1 MTTPWPALEK
11 GNGVLRSAASGWRDF
26 AVVTTPTPWALVKA
40 ELPEPRGVI
49 LATDLKRGT
58 LESLRQRVRGASMIV
73 GVGSG
78 LSMDTAKYL
87 AKTEHAAL
95 AQVLTTSSNNACF
108 TRTAWTFEG
117 SARIPERD
125 VPIPCQLILDCYL
138 LMQAP
143 ARMNQAGAAEILCSQ
158 TSLFDWRI
166 AHEAG
171 VDVQWDEELYRSTQ
185 DELDRLDDY
194 APAIGAGE
202 CDAFVEI
209 IQVGAKFA
217 RSFTTHPKARFN
229 SGSEHILAWAL
240 EQQSGRRL
248 IHGEAVSLGILLMA
262 HIQGSNPERAAEI
275 IRTAKMRFQ
284 PEQLGIT
291 WPIVEAIVM
300 RLPEF
305 ARNVPWHTIV
315 TEFDR
320 RGEDGRRDLASRFAA
335 ARDYVQR
342 LGCGD

>member
-1 MTTPWPALEK
+1 MTTSWPALEK
-11 GNGVLRSAASGWRDF
+11 GSGILRSAAAAWRDF
-26 AVVTTPTPWALVKA
+26 AVVTTPSPWALAKA
-40 ELPEPRGVI
+40 GLPKPRTVI
-49 LATDLKRGT
+49 LATDLKRET
-58 LESLRQRVRGASMIV
+58 LESLREHVRGASMIV

-87 AKTEHAAL
+87 AKAENAAL

-117 SARIPERD
+117 NARIPERD
-125 VPIPCQLILDCYL
+125 VPIPRQLILDYHV

-143 ARMNQAGAAEILCSQ
+143 ARMNQAGAAEILCSH

-171 VDVQWDEELYRSTQ
+171 VDVQWDEQLYCSTQ

-194 APAIGAGE
+194 ALAIGAGE

-209 IQVGAKFA
+209 IEVGAKFA
-217 RSFTTHPKARFN
+217 RGFTTHPKARFN
-229 SGSEHILAWAL
+229 SGSEHVLARAL
-240 EQQSGRRL
+240 EQRSGRRL
-248 IHGEAVSLGILLMA
+248 IHGEAVNLGILLMA
-262 HIQGSNPERAAEI
+262 HIQGNNPECAADI
-275 IRTAKMRFQ
+275 IRAAKMRFQ

-291 WPIVEAIVM
+291 WPIVERIVM
-300 RLPEF
+300 QLPEF

-320 RGEDGRRDLASRFAA
+320 RGEDGRRHLASRFAA
-335 ARDYVQR
+335 ARDFVQR
-342 LGCGD
+342 LG

>member
-11 GNGVLRSAASGWRDF
+11 GSGILKSAASAWHDF
-26 AVVTTPTPWALVKA
+26 AVVTTLSPWALVKA
-40 ELPEPRGVI
+40 ELPEPHAVI
-49 LATDLKRGT
+49 LATDLKRET
-58 LESLRQRVRGASMIV
+58 LEFLRERVRGASMIV

-87 AKTEHAAL
+87 AKTENAAL

-117 SARIPERD
+117 SARIPERE
-125 VPIPCQLILDCYL
+125 VPIPRQLILDYRI
-138 LMQAP
+138 LMHAP
-143 ARMNQAGAAEILCSQ
+143 ARMNQAGAAEILCSH

-202 CDAFVEI
+202 CNAFVEI
-209 IQVGAKFA
+209 IEVGAKFA
-217 RSFTTHPKARFN
+217 RGFTTHPKARFN

-248 IHGEAVSLGILLMA
+248 IHGEAVNLGILLMA
-262 HIQGSNPERAAEI
+262 HIQGNNPGRAADV
-275 IRTAKMRFQ
+275 IRAAKMRFQ

-291 WPIVEAIVM
+291 WPIVEGIVM

-320 RGEDGRRDLASRFAA
+320 REGGRRDLASRFAA
-335 ARDYVQR
+335 ARDYVER
-342 LGCGD
+342 LGLVN

>member
-1 MTTPWPALEK
+1 MTISWPALEK
-11 GNGVLRSAASGWRDF
+11 GSGILKSAASTWRDF
-26 AVVTTPTPWALVKA
+26 AIVTTPSPWALAKA
-40 ELPEPRGVI
+40 HLPEPRTVI
-49 LATDLKRGT
+49 LATDLNRET
-58 LESLRQRVRGASMIV
+58 LESLRERVRGVSMIV

-87 AKTEHAAL
+87 AKTENAAL

-117 SARIPERD
+117 RARIPERD
-125 VPIPCQLILDCYL
+125 VPIPHQLILDYHL

-143 ARMNQAGAAEILCSQ
+143 ARMNQAGAAEILCSH

-194 APAIGAGE
+194 APAIGAGN

-209 IQVGAKFA
+209 IEVGAKFA
-217 RSFTTHPKARFN
+217 RGFTTHPKARFN

-248 IHGEAVSLGILLMA
+248 IHGEAVNLGILLMA
-262 HIQGSNPERAAEI
+262 HIQGNNPDRAADI
-275 IRTAKMRFQ
+275 IQTAKMRFQ

-291 WPIVEAIVM
+291 WPIVEGIVM
-300 RLPEF
+300 QLPEF

-320 RGEDGRRDLASRFAA
+320 RGEDGRRDLAGRFAA
-335 ARDYVQR
+335 ARDFVQR
-342 LGCGD
+342 LG

>member
-1 MTTPWPALEK
+1 MSTSWPALEK
-11 GNGVLRSAASGWRDF
+11 GRGILKSAASDWRDF
-26 AVVTTPTPWALVKA
+26 AVVTTPSPWALVKGD
-40 ELPEPRGVI
+40 LPEPRKVI
-49 LATDLKRGT
+49 LATDLKRAT
-58 LESLRQRVRGASMIV
+58 LEAQRERVRGAGMIV
-73 GVGSG
+73 GIGSG

-87 AKTEHAAL
+87 AKTEGAAL

-125 VPIPCQLILDCYL
+125 VPIPRQLILDYDV

-143 ARMNQAGAAEILCSQ
+143 ARMNQAGAAEILCSH

-166 AHEAG
+166 AHQAG
-171 VDVQWDEELYRSTQ
+171 VDVQWDEALYRSTHG
-185 DELDRLDDY
+185 ELDRLNDY

-209 IQVGAKFA
+209 IEVGAKFA
-217 RSFTTHPKARFN
+217 RGFTTHPKARFN

-240 EQQSGRRL
+240 EQQSGARL
-248 IHGEAVSLGILLMA
+248 IHGEAVNLGILLMA
-262 HIQGSNPERAAEI
+262 HIQGNNPERAADT
-275 IRTAKMRFQ
+275 IRAAKMRFQ

-291 WPIVEAIVM
+291 WPIVETIVM

-335 ARDYVQR
+335 ARDFVRR
-342 LGCGD
+342 LG

>member
-1 MTTPWPALEK
+1 MTTSWPGLEK
-11 GNGVLRSAASGWRDF
+11 GSGILKSATSAWRDF
-26 AVVTTPTPWALVKA
+26 AVVTTPSPWALAKGV
-40 ELPEPRGVI
+40 LPEPRTVI
-49 LATDLKRGT
+49 LATDLKRKT
-58 LESLRQRVRGASMIV
+58 LECLRERVRGASMIV

-78 LSMDTAKYL
+78 LSIDTAKYL
-87 AKTEHAAL
+87 AKTENAAL

-117 SARIPERD
+117 NARIPERD
-125 VPIPCQLILDCYL
+125 VPFPRQLILDYQV

-143 ARMNQAGAAEILCSQ
+143 VRMNQAGAAEILCSH
-158 TSLFDWRI
+158 TSLFDWRM
-166 AHEAG
+166 AHAAS
-171 VDVQWDEELYRSTQ
+171 VDVQWDEELCRSTQ

-209 IQVGAKFA
+209 IEVGAKFA
-217 RSFTTHPKARFN
+217 RGFTTHPKARFN

-240 EQQSGRRL
+240 EQQGGRHL
-248 IHGEAVSLGILLMA
+248 IHGEAVNLGVLLMA
-262 HIQGSNPERAAEI
+262 HIQGNNPERAADI
-275 IRTAKMRFQ
+275 IRTAKMCFQ

-291 WPIVEAIVM
+291 WPIVETIVM

-305 ARNVPWHTIV
+305 ARNVPWHTII

-320 RGEDGRRDLASRFAA
+320 RGEDGRHDLASRFSA
-335 ARDYVQR
+335 ARDFVRR
-342 LGCGD
+342 LR

>member
-1 MTTPWPALEK
+1 MTTSWPGLEK
-11 GNGVLRSAASGWRDF
+11 GSGILELAASAWRDF
-26 AVVTTPTPWALVKA
+26 AVVTTPSPWALVKA
-40 ELPEPRGVI
+40 DLPEPRTVI
-49 LATDLKRGT
+49 LATDLKRAT
-58 LESLRQRVRGASMIV
+58 LESLRERVRGASMIV

-87 AKTEHAAL
+87 AKAENAAL
-95 AQVLTTSSNNACF
+95 TQVLTTSSNNACF

-125 VPIPCQLILDCYL
+125 VPIPRQLILDCHV

-143 ARMNQAGAAEILCSQ
+143 ARMNQAGAAEILCSH
-158 TSLFDWRI
+158 TSLFDWKI

-171 VDVQWDEELYRSTQ
+171 VDVQWDEGLYRSTQ

-194 APAIGAGE
+194 ALAIGASE

-209 IQVGAKFA
+209 IEVGAKFA
-217 RSFTTHPKARFN
+217 RGFTTHPKARFN

-248 IHGEAVSLGILLMA
+248 IHGEAVNLGILLMA
-262 HIQGSNPERAAEI
+262 HIQGNNPDRAAQI
-275 IRTAKMRFQ
+275 IRAAKMWFQ

-291 WPIVEAIVM
+291 WPIVETIVM
-300 RLPEF
+300 QLPEF
-305 ARNVPWHTIV
+305 ARNVPWHTII

-320 RGEDGRRDLASRFAA
+320 RGEDGRRDLTSRFAA
-335 ARDYVQR
+335 ARDFVQR
-342 LGCGD
+342 LG